1 MHVNIAGDAM
11 QLSSLLVVYV
21 VTEGVVRMYSSI
33 LVPVDLAHE
42 SSWVDAIPEAM
53 TMARAS
59 GMASLMVM
67 TVVRQ
72 MSMMFEARYL
82 NFQVEEALTEARNRL
97 QHVVAGYAD
106 DSLPI
111 TAEVAFGPIGP
122 QIVATARNHAVDL
135 IVMAAH
141 RPEMRDYL
149 IGPNAAYVARHAPCS
164 VLVMRK

>member
-21 VTEGVVRMYSSI
+21 VIEGVVRMYSSI

-42 SSWVDAIPEAM
+42 SSWVDAIPEAI
-53 TMARAS
+53 TMARA
-59 GMASLMVM
+59 GQASLMVM

-97 QHVVAGYAD
+97 QDVVARYAD
-106 DSLPI
+106 DRLPI
-111 TAEVAFGPIGP
+111 MAEVGFGPIGP

-135 IVMAAH
+135 IVMTAH

-149 IGPNAAYVARHAPCS
+149 IGPNAAYVARHARCS
-164 VLVMRK
+164 VLIMRK